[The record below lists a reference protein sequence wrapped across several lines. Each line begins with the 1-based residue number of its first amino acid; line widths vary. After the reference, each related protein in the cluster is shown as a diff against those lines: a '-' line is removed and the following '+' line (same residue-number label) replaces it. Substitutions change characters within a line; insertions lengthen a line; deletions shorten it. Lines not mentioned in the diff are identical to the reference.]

1 MGEAVM
7 ARFGSKSKGDSVHP
21 LVGSADALRAVLAAT
36 PVVTIVVDDNAE
48 IVWRND
54 AGIAIVDRV
63 IAERGPAALQRLRDM
78 LKDIIANQPE
88 FPYTLADRVEG
99 GETDVYAE
107 TIVNKIPTG
116 GYVVTWADVTARE
129 TTAVVTAGL
138 AADLDGAVHS
148 LNSLGDELANAS
160 SGTADQAQLI
170 SQGSAEMTESIRE
183 ISTRVSAAAAD
194 TGAAVESART
204 AAETMVRLQ
213 ESSRQI
219 SDVTNLI
226 TSIADQTKLLALNA
240 TIEAARAGE
249 RGKGFA
255 VVAGEVKDLAART
268 AEATQQII
276 AMADAIQGE
285 SSQVDGAIAGIVE
298 LIDRVAEQQTMIAG
312 AVEEQTATT
321 AQMSGGVR
329 SVAESVQASAQAAE
343 TVRAAAA
350 AISGQVER
358 LNQLVT
364 DRAN

>member
-1 MGEAVM
+1 M
-7 ARFGSKSKGDSVHP
+7 ARFGSFSKGESVHP
-21 LVGSADALRAVLAAT
+21 LVGSADAMRAVLGALPA
-36 PVVTIVVDDNAE
+36 VVIVVDDNGDV
-48 IVWRND
+48 VWRNEL
-54 AGIAIVDRV
+54 GTKLMTRV
-63 IAERGPAALQRLRDM
+63 AAERGPAALQALRDTF
-78 LKDIIANQPE
+78 KKVVTQVTE
-88 FPYTLADRVEG
+88 FPYTETRKIDG
-99 GETDVYAE
+99 GEMDVYAE
-107 TIVNKIPTG
+107 VVVDRIPG
-116 GYVVTWADVTARE
+116 GGFVATWGDVTGRE
-129 TTAVVTAGL
+129 TSAAATAGL

-148 LNSLGDELANAS
+148 LNGLGDHLAAAS
-160 SGTADQAQLI
+160 GDTAEQAELI

-194 TGAAVESART
+194 TGAAVESARN

-249 RGKGFA
+249 SGKGFA

-329 SVAESVQASAQAAE
+329 SVAESVQASVQAAE
-343 TVRAAAA
+343 TVRAAAM

-358 LNQLVT
+358 LNQTVVS
-364 DRAN
+364 RVF